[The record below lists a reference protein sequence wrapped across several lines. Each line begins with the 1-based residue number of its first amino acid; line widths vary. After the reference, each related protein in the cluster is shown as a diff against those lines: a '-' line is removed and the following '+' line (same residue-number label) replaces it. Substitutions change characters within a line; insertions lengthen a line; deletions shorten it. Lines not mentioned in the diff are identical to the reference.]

1 MCCTKFNSIWRR
13 HRQGTWKKNELGQQW
28 ITEAKIF
35 QCQKE
40 QQQQTVAMNR
50 TCELPFLK
58 NVTYLVVEWLLET
71 LVLGS
76 RYQKYSDR
84 RSSTTSSI
92 NVLRFIQQ
100 CWMLFL
106 TFFVYS
112 LTFRSRKLQNF
123 EKSSKMWHKLKAY
136 VQTFLKTI
144 CWLILGGSTEKLDF
158 AYLPIPPLYM
168 HCRMWRQVLWH
179 MILLFTKKL
188 GNINWRIVFLK
199 NPRSIVL
206 LLKTLR
212 YFHNIFDNFSKG
224 QYLKY
229 KTNCKGYTNIF

>member
-1 MCCTKFNSIWRR
+1 MCCTKFNSIWRQ

-40 QQQQTVAMNR
+40 QQQQQTVAMNR

-112 LTFRSRKLQNF
+112 WIFRSRKLQNF
-123 EKSSKMWHKLKAY
+123 EKSSKIFKNVAQIKSLCSSFSQNHFLTDSWRKYWKIGFRVFTYSPTIYALSNVAASPLTHDF
-136 VQTFLKTI
+136 TF
-144 CWLILGGSTEKLDF
+144 
-158 AYLPIPPLYM
+158 
-168 HCRMWRQVLWH
+168 
-179 MILLFTKKL
+179 
-188 GNINWRIVFLK
+188 
-199 NPRSIVL
+199 
-206 LLKTLR
+206 
-212 YFHNIFDNFSKG
+212 
-224 QYLKY
+224 Y
-229 KTNCKGYTNIF
+229 KEIWEH